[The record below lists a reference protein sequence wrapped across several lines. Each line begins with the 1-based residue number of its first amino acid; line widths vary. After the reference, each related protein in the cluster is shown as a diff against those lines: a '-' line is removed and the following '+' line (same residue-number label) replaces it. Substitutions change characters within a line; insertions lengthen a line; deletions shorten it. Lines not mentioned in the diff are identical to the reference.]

1 MCDYDRREDA
11 IDVVIDKLR
20 RSEPSG
26 EEMKYN
32 YKKMIKMI
40 SRGYDR
46 YFVKNRDGFLN
57 RRELLYFDIIDRII
71 NVHHDEWLPSTTA
84 EQLANIIRNDKGL
97 LDYCLA
103 QVGEKSDYPY
113 DIKVKFRYRQ
123 GYLREALAL
132 C

>member
-1 MCDYDRREDA
+1 MCDYDRREGA

-32 YKKMIKMI
+32 YKKMVKMI
-40 SRGYDR
+40 SRGYDI

-71 NVHHDEWLPSTTA
+71 NVHHDEWLPSTTD